1 MMKSKNK
8 SGRPA
13 LPEDQKRVALIRIG
27 VSKAERKDFQKAF
40 EESMY
45 STYRAFILEKTTP
58 AKNVLTPGEL
68 HILRECSLDI
78 QAVLEQY
85 KRIGNNFNQFVR
97 IAQTDK
103 KILEHADL
111 QGILEE
117 FKNLTAATVPLI
129 QLVNKINEQWL
140 LK

>member
-8 SGRPA
+8 AGRPP

-27 VSKAERKDFQKAF
+27 VSKAEKKDFQKAF

-45 STYRAFILEKTTP
+45 PTYRAFILEKTAP
-58 AKNVLTPGEL
+58 SKNVLTPGEL

-103 KILEHADL
+103 KIPEHADL
-111 QGILEE
+111 QNILEE
-117 FKNLTAATVPLI
+117 FKSLTAATIPLVD
-129 QLVNKINEQWL
+129 LVNKINEQWL